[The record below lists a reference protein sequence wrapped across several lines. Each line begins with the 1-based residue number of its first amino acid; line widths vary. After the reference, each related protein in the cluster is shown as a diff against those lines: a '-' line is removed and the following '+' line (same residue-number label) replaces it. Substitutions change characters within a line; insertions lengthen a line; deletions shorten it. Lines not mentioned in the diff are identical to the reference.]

1 MITYRGYLEKD
12 LIANKLIIPDALMKL
27 IRDNLRNKMRIRDYI
42 TKKIFKPEGEID
54 YEDLFLDL
62 NYYEELS
69 KILIECNEIEEK
81 RRKKLEP
88 KTNER

>member
-27 IRDNLRNKMRIRDYI
+27 IRDNLRNKMQIRDYI
-42 TKKIFKPEGEID
+42 SIKKPGIKVEDKFEYKEI
-54 YEDLFLDL
+54 
-62 NYYEELS
+62 ELP
-69 KILIECNEIEEK
+69 KILFECNKIEEK